1 MCFASSA
8 GSVGTAGASTGG
20 SLLTGVAQLAPSLIS
35 AGTQAYTASNT
46 ASAQQSVLNYQ
57 SGVTNAN
64 AELAELRA
72 QDATRQ
78 GVLSEMDLRSRV
90 KQVKGQQR
98 AAFAANGVAL
108 NEGSP
113 VQVAASTDWVRDVD
127 IATIRNNAARS
138 AFGYRTQG
146 ANATAQARGYAA
158 GAGTINPSQSAI
170 TSLLGSAGSISQKW
184 YDIYKNG
191 GFGTSAPAVDTTT
204 GGEGFG
210 SSLFSSSGF

>member
-8 GSVGTAGASTGG
+8 GSVDTAGASTGG

-35 AGTQAYTASNT
+35 AGTKAYSASNT
-46 ASAQQSVLNYQ
+46 ATAQQSVLNYQ
-57 SGVTNAN
+57 SGVSSAN
-64 AELAELRA
+64 AQLAELRA

-78 GVLSEMDLRSRV
+78 GTLSEMDLRSRV

-127 IATIRNNAARS
+127 IATIRNNAARA
-138 AFGYRTQG
+138 AFGYRQQA
-146 ANATAQARGYAA
+146 ANATAQAGAYSA
-158 GAGTINPSQSAI
+158 GAGAVNPGLSAT

-191 GFGTSAPAVDTTT
+191 GFGTSAPAVDTPT
-204 GGEGFG
+204 GDEGVG
-210 SSLFSSSGF
+210 SSLYSSSGF